1 MKITQVKSFFTPY
14 AFLLL
19 LACISIIVQYGMQCT
34 PSPTKCLQSR
44 CGTRTQTN
52 TGVISHTHTHTPPS
66 TPYNNYDNSFGA
78 FCIYNSDV
86 IVVAAAAPLCRH
98 IGISCPLTPTS
109 PQTYCERQIYRAS
122 KQPHV
127 NLNLLDSMKIFLAE

>member
-1 MKITQVKSFFTPY
+1 MVCNAPPPPQNVCSHVVGHARK
-14 AFLLL
+14 
-19 LACISIIVQYGMQCT
+19 
-34 PSPTKCLQSR
+34 R
-44 CGTRTQTN
+44 TRAS
-52 TGVISHTHTHTPPS
+52 SHTHTHTPPS

-86 IVVAAAAPLCRH
+86 IVVAAAAPPCRH

-127 NLNLLDSMKIFLAE
+127 NLNLFDSMKIFLAEWKKILLSVSHFLRRIVCGSCVA